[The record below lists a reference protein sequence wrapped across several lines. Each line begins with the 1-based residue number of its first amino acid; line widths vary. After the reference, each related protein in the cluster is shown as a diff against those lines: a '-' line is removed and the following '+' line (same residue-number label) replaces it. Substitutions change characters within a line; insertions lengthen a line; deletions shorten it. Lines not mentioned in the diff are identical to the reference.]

1 MQNHCLS
8 TILEIIGREKRSLE
22 ISRTNLTPEE
32 IEKTKIDIME
42 FPLPQEEKE
51 NIGF

>member
-1 MQNHCLS
+1 
-8 TILEIIGREKRSLE
+8 LE